1 MQYIRASNEWR
12 GQYLLLI
19 YRFFYSY
26 PWTLAFLILAIAVAI
41 GVYRVEQIYSDYIDN
56 RINELIEQHIQDEL
70 RQNSPE

>member
-1 MQYIRASNEWR
+1 MQYIWSSNKWR

-26 PWTLAFLILAIAVAI
+26 PWTLAFLILTIAVAI
-41 GVYRVEQIYSDYIDN
+41 GVYRVEQIYSNHIDN
-56 RINELIEQHIQDEL
+56 RINELIEQYIQDEL